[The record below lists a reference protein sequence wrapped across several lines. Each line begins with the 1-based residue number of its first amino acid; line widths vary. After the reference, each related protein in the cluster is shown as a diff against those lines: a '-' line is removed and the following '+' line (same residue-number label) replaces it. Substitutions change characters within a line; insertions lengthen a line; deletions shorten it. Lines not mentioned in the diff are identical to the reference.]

1 MSDDVKLLTVR
12 EVADWLG
19 LSIHAIYRKVQQKEI
34 PHMRIGERTVRFNR
48 SKVEAWLK
56 QLEQ

>member
-1 MSDDVKLLTVR
+1 MSDDVKLMNVKD
-12 EVADWLG
+12 VAAWLG
-19 LSIHAIYRKVQQKEI
+19 LSVHAIYRKVQLKEI
-34 PHMRIGERTVRFNR
+34 PHIRIGERTVRFNR